1 MTATRCVDC
10 MARRQPT
17 LYVAFELGWSEWKLA
32 FGVGAGVPARLRT
45 MGARQL
51 GTLDEEIR
59 KAKLRFG
66 LPADAPVVSCYEAG
80 RDGFWLH
87 RYLASRGIDNVVV
100 DSASIEVNRRSRR
113 AKSDRLDAAKLL
125 SQLLR
130 YHAGESRVWS
140 VVVVPS
146 EADEDK
152 RQLHRELMEL
162 KVERTEHVN
171 RIKGLLASCGLA
183 VREINEKFLETL
195 SQLRTWNEQAVA
207 AELEGRLRREYA
219 RWQLLDQQ
227 IEELSRERVQRIRHS
242 PEKAMGK
249 VRQLLQV
256 AGVGPNSAWLLVHE
270 LFGWRRFAN
279 RRQLGALAGLAPSP
293 YQSGSSNHEQGISKA
308 GNPRLRAMLVEIS
321 WGWLRWQPSSRL
333 SQWYQE
339 RFGRGTSRYRR
350 VGIVALARK
359 LLVALWRYVETGEI
373 PPGAELVDW
382 QAKLKGRRVALVC

>member
-1 MTATRCVDC
+1 
-10 MARRQPT
+10 
-17 LYVAFELGWSEWKLA
+17 
-32 FGVGAGVPARLRT
+32 
-45 MGARQL
+45 
-51 GTLDEEIR
+51 
-59 KAKLRFG
+59 
-66 LPADAPVVSCYEAG
+66 
-80 RDGFWLH
+80 
-87 RYLASRGIDNVVV
+87 
-100 DSASIEVNRRSRR
+100 
-113 AKSDRLDAAKLL
+113 
-125 SQLLR
+125 
-130 YHAGESRVWS
+130 
-140 VVVVPS
+140 
-146 EADEDK
+146 
-152 RQLHRELMEL
+152 
-162 KVERTEHVN
+162 
-171 RIKGLLASCGLA
+171 
-183 VREINEKFLETL
+183 
-195 SQLRTWNEQAVA
+195 VA

-242 PEKAMGK
+242 PEKEMGK

-321 WGWLRWQPSSRL
+321 WGWLRWQPSSGL
-333 SQWYQE
+333 SRWYQE

-382 QAKLKGRRVALVC
+382 QAKLKGRRVALAC